1 MSEVDLVLVTDEN
14 RSLQQE
20 KGFRI
25 SLWVKLESI
34 FYTRIGF
41 VKSLASIINGFLQ
54 MASMVMV
61 SLV

>member
-1 MSEVDLVLVTDEN
+1 MSEVDLVLITDEN

-20 KGFRI
+20 IVRI
-25 SLWVKLESI
+25 SLWVKLESN
-34 FYTRIGF
+34 FYARIGF
-41 VKSLASIINGFLQ
+41 VKSLAAITNGFLQ